1 MSGKII
7 GYIIEEEKPSILGGL
22 FVLGFVI
29 GMFIPVYFDVKKED
43 KIREVIFEQA
53 LVEKYKFRNSE
64 LQNKY
69 VEGSKEKLL
78 NGDKK

>member
-29 GMFIPVYFDVKKED
+29 GMFIAVYFDVKKED

-69 VEGSKEKLL
+69 VEWSKEKLL

>member
-7 GYIIEEEKPSILGGL
+7 GYIIEEEKSSILGGL

-29 GMFIPVYFDVKKED
+29 GMFIAVYFDAKKED
-43 KIREVIFEQA
+43 KIIEVVFEQA
-53 LVEKYKFRNSE
+53 FEEKYKFKNSD

-69 VEGSKEKLL
+69 VEWSKEKLL

>member
-29 GMFIPVYFDVKKED
+29 GMFIAVYFDAKKED

-69 VEGSKEKLL
+69 VEWSKEKLL

>member
-29 GMFIPVYFDVKKED
+29 GMVILVHFDVKKED

-69 VEGSKEKLL
+69 VEWSKEKLL